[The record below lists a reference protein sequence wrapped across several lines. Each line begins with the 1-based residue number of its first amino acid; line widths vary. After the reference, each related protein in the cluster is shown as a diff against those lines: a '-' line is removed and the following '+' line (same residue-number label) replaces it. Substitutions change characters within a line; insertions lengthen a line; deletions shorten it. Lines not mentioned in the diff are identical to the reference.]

1 MLKYAVN
8 ALKPVANCSQDAK
21 RETTASSCLHHAEC
35 LFLIGYKIKTGKL
48 NYALSCNFREQDLIG
63 LVSSGTVQIPLTAG
77 HPETT
82 QLYFNFVHDFE
93 KSVWCEALSCV
104 ETKYLCLL

>member
-1 MLKYAVN
+1 MDESFEIDCMLIALFSVCRGSIFQGYKTLNQKYAVN

-63 LVSSGTVQIPLTAG
+63 LVSSGTVQIPLTAA
-77 HPETT
+77 
-82 QLYFNFVHDFE
+82 
-93 KSVWCEALSCV
+93 S
-104 ETKYLCLL
+104 